1 MELTVKERLVLL
13 NLLPN
18 EGNFLTLRLMRKLR
32 EALSFDEEE
41 LKRLNVVQNGDRVS
55 WDITVDI
62 RKDIAVGDV
71 MTDVIVKD
79 LKGKDKD
86 GKLTEDHITL
96 YEKFVEN

>member
-18 EGNFLTLRLMRKLR
+18 EGNFLTLKLMRKLR